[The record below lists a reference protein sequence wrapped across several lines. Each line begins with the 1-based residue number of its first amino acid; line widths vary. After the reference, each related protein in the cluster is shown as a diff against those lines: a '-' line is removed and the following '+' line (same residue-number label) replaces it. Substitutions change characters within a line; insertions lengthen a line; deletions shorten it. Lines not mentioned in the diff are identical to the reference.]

1 MDNLLA
7 KVSKLLFSSFDQT
20 ALIEGTSDIMVVRW
34 DSGHFNSTPFLV
46 CFGHHATTAEKQRV
60 KVFIN
65 EKEVK
70 NIHFTLDEYGY
81 IHPMKPS
88 QAII

>member
-1 MDNLLA
+1 MDSLLA

-65 EKEVK
+65 
-70 NIHFTLDEYGY
+70 
-81 IHPMKPS
+81 
-88 QAII
+88 